1 MSSIPNFQEKLAKY
15 ADVIIRI
22 GLNVQPGQRVLI
34 GTPTIS
40 QVGAPIYQA
49 PLVRECVRA
58 AYQAGAV
65 FVDVLWDDPEVRL
78 ARFKYAPRDSFDLH
92 NDWLATA
99 LMEYANR
106 ADAILTISA
115 VDPDMMKGHDPELI
129 SKVQKTALQTR
140 RDYSDKVAKG
150 DMNWCVVTAP
160 VPGWSDKL
168 FPDVE
173 PGRREDAFWETL
185 FALCRID
192 QPDPIAAWQAH
203 VKNLLARAA
212 YLNGKQYAAL
222 HYQAP
227 GTDLRVGLP
236 QGQVWQ
242 GAQMMA
248 RNGIRFTANIPTEEV
263 FSMPHRDK
271 IDGTVTATKPLNYGG
286 ALIENFSLHF
296 ENGRVV
302 NSTAKTGN
310 ELLTGILNTDEGARS
325 LGEVALVPHSSPI
338 SKTGRLFYSILI
350 DENASNHLALGR
362 AYRFSIEGG
371 EDMSEEQFA
380 AEGGNTSLIHIDF
393 MIGSDKM
400 DVDGITTDGRVEPV
414 LRSGE
419 WAFEV

>member
-15 ADVIIRI
+15 ADVIIKI

-40 QVGAPIYQA
+40 QVGAPIYHA

-65 FVDVLWDDPEVRL
+65 FVDVLWDDPEVRM
-78 ARFKYAPRDSFDLH
+78 ARFKYAPRDSFDLT
-92 NDWLATA
+92 NEWLAKA

-115 VDPDMMKGHDPELI
+115 VDPDMMKGQDPELI
-129 SKVQKTALQTR
+129 AKTQQAALKTR
-140 RDYSDKVAKG
+140 REYSDKVAKG

-168 FPDVE
+168 FPEVE
-173 PGRREDAFWETL
+173 PSRREDAFWETL

-192 QPDPIAAWQAH
+192 QPDPVAAWQAH

-212 YLNGKQYAAL
+212 YLNGKQYAGL
-222 HYQAP
+222 HYKAP

-248 RNGIRFTANIPTEEV
+248 RNGVRFTANIPTEEV
-263 FSMPHRDK
+263 FSMPHKDK
-271 IDGTVTATKPLNYGG
+271 IDGIVTATKPLNYGG
-286 ALIENFSLHF
+286 ALIENFTLQF

-302 NSTAKTGN
+302 NSTAKTGDD
-310 ELLTGILNTDEGARS
+310 LLTRILNTDEGARS
-325 LGEVALVPHSSPI
+325 LGEVALVPFSSPI
-338 SKTGRLFYSILI
+338 SQTGRLFYSILI
-350 DENASNHLALGR
+350 DENASHHLALGR

-371 EDMSEEQFA
+371 EDMTDEQFA

-393 MIGSDKM
+393 MIGSDQM
-400 DVDGITTDGRVEPV
+400 DVDGLTTDGRVEPI
-414 LRSGE
+414 LRNGE
-419 WAFEV
+419 WAFEA

>member
-92 NDWLATA
+92 NDWLAAA

-263 FSMPHRDK
+263 FSMPHR
-271 IDGTVTATKPLNYGG
+271 
-286 ALIENFSLHF
+286 
-296 ENGRVV
+296 
-302 NSTAKTGN
+302 
-310 ELLTGILNTDEGARS
+310 
-325 LGEVALVPHSSPI
+325 
-338 SKTGRLFYSILI
+338 
-350 DENASNHLALGR
+350 
-362 AYRFSIEGG
+362 
-371 EDMSEEQFA
+371 
-380 AEGGNTSLIHIDF
+380 
-393 MIGSDKM
+393 
-400 DVDGITTDGRVEPV
+400 
-414 LRSGE
+414 
-419 WAFEV
+419 